1 VGRHHHPVDRAS
13 VGRRPVHV
21 SPAGSGGAG
30 VHRPPVGAGS
40 VGTVFEGP
48 GAARIT
54 LRGDLDA
61 AALGRL
67 EADLEGCLTFHIRF
81 ITIDATAVSS
91 AGPQIVEVLGRAEH
105 QLVPRRGTLSVLG
118 LHPHMLRTGPD
129 ERGAQPSDT
138 APR

>member
-1 VGRHHHPVDRAS
+1 MGRHHHPLNRAS
-13 VGRRPVHV
+13 VSRGLFGV
-21 SPAGSGGAG
+21 SPAGSAGAG
-30 VHRPPVGAGS
+30 ARHPRPGAGS

-81 ITIDATAVSS
+81 ITIDATAVSG
-91 AGPQIVEVLGRAEH
+91 AGQQIVEVLGHAEH
-105 QLVPRRGTLSVLG
+105 RLASRRGTLSVLG
-118 LHPHMLRTGPD
+118 LHPHVLRVRAD
-129 ERGAQPSDT
+129 EPAGT
-138 APR
+138 AGTPTLR

>member
-1 VGRHHHPVDRAS
+1 MGRHHHPVNRAS
-13 VGRRPVHV
+13 VGRRPVDV

-30 VHRPPVGAGS
+30 VHRPRLGAGS

-48 GAARIT
+48 GASRIT

-81 ITIDATAVSS
+81 ITIDATGLSG
-91 AGPQIVEVLGRAEH
+91 AGPQIVEVLGHAEH
-105 QLVPRRGTLSVLG
+105 QLASRRGTLSVLG
-118 LHPHMLRTGPD
+118 LHPHVLRIGAD
-129 ERGAQPSDT
+129 EPADT
-138 APR
+138 AGAPAPR